1 MGKKQHQQ
9 DKLYLTST
17 EWKTYYGGKK
27 TVTTSLKDAKD
38 FKRLPF
44 YCCSLSFQACKHPY
58 STPEG
63 VIFDLENIVPFL
75 KKHGKNPV
83 TGEKLEFKSL
93 TKINFHKNAKDE
105 YHCPVTYKVFND
117 NTHIVAIKPTGNV
130 FSMDAVDE
138 LNIKA
143 NYFKDLLT
151 DEPFTRKDMI
161 TIQDPNDLTKFNMS
175 EFHFLKMKLKWEEED
190 NEARKDPNYFIRNI
204 NTETKYALEELN
216 RTYVKAQVQQTES
229 VKADS
234 VNAAS
239 FSQGKVA
246 ASLTSTV
253 MVAISFDSRLW
264 MSSFPDSL
272 FFDFRKYIRGKK
284 RRSSTRTKL
293 DGSV

>member
-27 TVTTSLKDAKD
+27 TDFTSLKDTKD

-44 YCCSLSFQACKHPY
+44 YCCSLSFQTCKHPY
-58 STPEG
+58 CSPEG
-63 VIFDLENIVPFL
+63 IIFDLENIVPFL

-83 TGEKLEFKSL
+83 TGEQMDFKSL
-93 TKINFHKNAKDE
+93 IKINFHKNSKAE
-105 YHCPVTYKVFND
+105 YHCPVTYKVFNE

-130 FSMDAVDE
+130 FSYDAVDE

-143 NYFKDLLT
+143 NYFKDLMT
-151 DEPFTRKDMI
+151 DEPFTRKDII
-161 TIQDPNDLTKFNMS
+161 TIQDPNDLNKFNMS
-175 EFHFLKMKLKWEEED
+175 NFHFLKLKLKWEED
-190 NEARKDPNYFIRNI
+190 DSEARKDPNYTLRNI
-204 NTETKYALEELN
+204 NTEAKYALDELN

-229 VKADS
+229 IRADT

-239 FSQGKVA
+239 YSQGKVA

-253 MVAISFDSRLW
+253 MVNAENRMICVPIRFRFL
-264 MSSFPDSL
+264 L
-272 FFDFRKYIRGKK
+272 FKGNTHETRGSNY
-284 RRSSTRTKL
+284 R
-293 DGSV
+293 